1 MSDGDKDIEAAGD
14 AESAKAGDVPDRS
27 TADALSPEV
36 AWTPNFPLIRRID
49 ELWFKTEKVVCGTMF
64 LFMTLM
70 VFAGVLA
77 QMFTGRR
84 HWYYVLVLFG
94 FALLGVRTRV
104 VKQGE
109 KSPTW
114 PMSLVWAVGATI
126 AIAGMTYLYID
137 RYPGGFVWAPKLA
150 LVMMLWVALLGASM
164 ATYERVHLALEF
176 GEQLWP
182 KRVLHFVKAAAH
194 ALTSAFCFGLFL
206 LSMNLTLDHV
216 AWETTIKA
224 NEWLPY
230 WIAVAIMP
238 YTFLAMSI
246 RIAAQS
252 VTVAAKLDEPK
263 EEQIPT

>member
-1 MSDGDKDIEAAGD
+1 MSESDSDIEGADEPEEG
-14 AESAKAGDVPDRS
+14 
-27 TADALSPEV
+27 ADAPVGGEGLSPEV
-36 AWTPNFPLIRRID
+36 EWTPNFPRVRRVD
-49 ELWFKTEKVVCGTMF
+49 HLWFMAEKYLCGAMF

-94 FALLGVRTRV
+94 FVFLGVRTRV
-104 VKQGE
+104 IKDGE
-109 KSPTW
+109 KPLTW
-114 PMSLVWAVGATI
+114 GASLIWAV
-126 AIAGMTYLYID
+126 AITVAVAGLTHLYIEE
-137 RYPGGFVWAPKLA
+137 YPGGFVWAPKLA

-182 KRVLHFVKAAAH
+182 KRMIHYVRAFAH
-194 ALTSAFCFGLFL
+194 ALTSAFCFCLFL
-206 LSMNLTLDHV
+206 LSMSLTLDHV
-216 AWETTIKA
+216 DWGTNIKA

-230 WIAVAIMP
+230 WLAVAIMP
-238 YTFLAMSI
+238 YTFIAMSI

-252 VTVAAKLDEPK
+252 VTIAAKIEEPK